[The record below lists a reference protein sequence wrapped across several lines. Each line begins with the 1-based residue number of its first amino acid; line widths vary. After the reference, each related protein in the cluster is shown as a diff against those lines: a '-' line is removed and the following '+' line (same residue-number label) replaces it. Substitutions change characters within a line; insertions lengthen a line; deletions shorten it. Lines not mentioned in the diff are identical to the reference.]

1 MIASQLLLVSVW
13 IVSIPSGLTASVGGP
28 NFAIEANQAEA
39 DTSRGLR
46 ALAVEEK
53 SGRKLSSIIPF
64 MTYRRKTVRSKKGLE
79 TIENWNLNQDQVVSL
94 QKYTAQLT
102 EYEAEIQQQFKWLGR
117 IARNIDQITQDLP
130 QAEALFNKIKQGV
143 TELKHWKLMLLGEVY
158 NRFPDE
164 IFGLIT
170 ESLSRNLVQSVKKF
184 ITEQNHL
191 FSCLAIYFEPK
202 HPKFQHKKDK
212 RYRFYTLTPLDY
224 AFKIIDF
231 LFENGFISAEEVR
244 DIFQDENMVY
254 QVVNYTVR
262 RYENDLGFFS
272 WRFMINLT
280 KHWHWKSINTFSTAL
295 SKKELD
301 RIDLVFLI
309 GKLKCIGDVYL
320 VLYDA
325 RRASRWHDR
334 LFPYEKY
341 FSKSNALNASNSLGL
356 LRYQHRQIGH
366 QIYPELN
373 VGEMNEI
380 IQQLLPR
387 SYYDANLNCIVDLF
401 AFMEEELCPGIVS
414 QLLKNEHLSNQFK
427 NLVKLSGNGHKP
439 EDVFHLAL
447 IYSRNEMICHSAK
460 QLIKSI
466 FLDQETR
473 TQFYILRD
481 KEIYQDHID
490 KKREI
495 LTRRQDT
502 YLKLSSVGT
511 FHDQDY
517 RRHQMLYPHFVE
529 EDLTKTIAILD
540 HTIEYEEMRRN
551 LIEKKQKPYARR
563 ARILD
568 DIFS

>member
-28 NFAIEANQAEA
+28 NFAIGVNQAEG
-39 DTSRGLR
+39 DISRGLR

-64 MTYRRKTVRSKKGLE
+64 MTYRRKIVRSKK
-79 TIENWNLNQDQVVSL
+79 DQVVSL
-94 QKYTAQLT
+94 HKFTAQLT
-102 EYEAEIQQQFKWLGR
+102 EYEAEIQQQFKWLGK
-117 IARNIDQITQDLP
+117 IARNVDQITQDLP

-170 ESLSRNLVQSVKKF
+170 ESLSRNLVQSVKEF

-191 FSCLAIYFEPK
+191 FSCLAIYSEPK
-202 HPKFQHKKDK
+202 HPKFQYKKDK

-272 WRFMINLT
+272 WRFMVNLT

-295 SKKELD
+295 SKKGLD

-325 RRASRWHDR
+325 RRASRFHDR

-341 FSKSNALNASNSLGL
+341 FSKSNALNA
-356 LRYQHRQIGH
+356 
-366 QIYPELN
+366 LN
-373 VGEMNEI
+373 KEMNEM

-481 KEIYQDHID
+481 KEIYQDHIE
-490 KKREI
+490 KRG
-495 LTRRQDT
+495 
-502 YLKLSSVGT
+502 KS
-511 FHDQDY
+511 
-517 RRHQMLYPHFVE
+517 
-529 EDLTKTIAILD
+529 
-540 HTIEYEEMRRN
+540 
-551 LIEKKQKPYARR
+551 
-563 ARILD
+563 
-568 DIFS
+568 

>member
-13 IVSIPSGLTASVGGP
+13 IVSISSGLTASVGGP
-28 NFAIEANQAEA
+28 NFAIEANRAEA

-64 MTYRRKTVRSKKGLE
+64 MTYRRKIVRSKKGLE
-79 TIENWNLNQDQVVSL
+79 TIEKWDLNQDQVVSL
-94 QKYTAQLT
+94 HKFTAQLT
-102 EYEAEIQQQFKWLGR
+102 EYEAEIQQQFKWLGK
-117 IARNIDQITQDLP
+117 IARNVDQITQDLP

-143 TELKHWKLMLLGEVY
+143 TELKHCKLMLLGEVY

-170 ESLSRNLVQSVKKF
+170 ESLSRNLVQLVKEF

-202 HPKFQHKKDK
+202 HPKFQYKKDK

-231 LFENGFISAEEVR
+231 LFENGFISTEEVR
-244 DIFQDENMVY
+244 EIFQDENMVY

-272 WRFMINLT
+272 WRFML
-280 KHWHWKSINTFSTAL
+280 
-295 SKKELD
+295 
-301 RIDLVFLI
+301 R
-309 GKLKCIGDVYL
+309 CIGDVYL
-320 VLYDA
+320 LLYDA
-325 RRASRWHDR
+325 SRTSRLHDR

-341 FSKSNALNASNSLGL
+341 FSKSNALDASNSLGL

-387 SYYDANLNCIVDLF
+387 SYYDVNLNCIVDLF

-481 KEIYQDHID
+481 KEIYQDHIE

-511 FHDQDY
+511 FHDQNY

-529 EDLTKTIAILD
+529 EDLTKMIAILD
-540 HTIEYEEMRRN
+540 HTIDHEEMRRN

-563 ARILD
+563 AQILD